1 MAIAEARRRKP
12 LGFSDQ
18 ETHSV
23 MLPSGA
29 TGAFQ
34 QFPRLTWE
42 PEVIARI
49 RELLELEQ
57 GWDTYD
63 GEPIDPTTAGYALK
77 LLSRV
82 RTAMTP
88 EPVVVPLSNGGL
100 QFEWSINHSRL
111 EIAVYAPYDSEVT
124 ELPAAAAPTTSS
136 VYANVEGLAR
146 TMKRFFG

>member
-1 MAIAEARRRKP
+1 
-12 LGFSDQ
+12 
-18 ETHSV
+18 

-34 QFPRLTWE
+34 RDLGLAWE
-42 PEVIARI
+42 HEVVDRI
-49 RELLELEQ
+49 KELLELKQ

-63 GEPIDPTTAGYALK
+63 GQPVDPSTAVYALK

-88 EPVVVPLSNGGL
+88 EPTVVPLSNGGL

-111 EIAVYAPYDSEVT
+111 EIAVYAPYDSEVI
-124 ELPAAAAPTTSS
+124 EIPAAAPPVISP
-136 VYANVEGLAR
+136 VYANVDELAR
-146 TMKRFFG
+146 IMKRLFG